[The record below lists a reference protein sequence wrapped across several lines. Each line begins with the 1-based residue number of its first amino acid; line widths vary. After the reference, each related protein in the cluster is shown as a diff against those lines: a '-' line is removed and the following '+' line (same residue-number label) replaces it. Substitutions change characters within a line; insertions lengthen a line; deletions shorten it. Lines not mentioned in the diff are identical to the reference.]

1 MGQNINMVNKSNIL
15 GGNHPAFPVQAYPGD
30 AANPKVRPN
39 TGMSMRDYFAA
50 QAMNGLL
57 ANPEEFGENIPVKD
71 VAEFAFEMA
80 NAMLEQ
86 REKL

>member
-1 MGQNINMVNKSNIL
+1 MATKSNIL
-15 GGNHPAFPVQAYPGD
+15 NSNHPAFPVQAYPGD

-50 QAMNGLL
+50 QAMSGLI
-57 ANPEEFGENIPVKD
+57 ANPEEFGEAAPVND
-71 VAEFAFEMA
+71 IADFAYTVA
-80 NAMLEQ
+80 NAMLER

>member
-1 MGQNINMVNKSNIL
+1 MVNKSNSL

-57 ANPEEFGENIPVKD
+57 ANPEEFGEGVLL
-71 VAEFAFEMA
+71 AELADYSFQVA
-80 NAMLEQ
+80 NAMLER
-86 REKL
+86 REKP

>member
-1 MGQNINMVNKSNIL
+1 MGQNINMVNKSNTL

-39 TGMSMRDYFAA
+39 TGMSMRDYFDA
-50 QAMNGLL
+50 QAMSGIL
-57 ANPEEFGENIPVKD
+57 ANSEEFGEEVPVKN

-80 NAMLEQ
+80 NAMIEQ
-86 REKL
+86 REKQ